1 MSSLK
6 TLFGP
11 SKDELWK
18 QLSEEIGGQFVDGG
32 FRKGNKVVAK
42 ASHWTVTL
50 DTYTV
55 STGKT
60 HVTYTRLRAPFCNP
74 DGFRFTIYQKSVF
87 SGLGKLLGMQD
98 IEIGYPDFDDSFII
112 QGNNES
118 KLRSLFADSR
128 LRQLIQDQ
136 PKIHLQVKDD
146 EGWFGAEF
154 PEGVDELCF
163 QVVGVIKD
171 IALLKALFE
180 LFSVALDDLCRMGP
194 AYTND
199 PNVTL

>member
-1 MSSLK
+1 MPSLK
-6 TLFGP
+6 ILFGP
-11 SKDELWK
+11 SKNELWK

-32 FRKGNKVVAK
+32 FWKGNKVVAK

-74 DGFRFTIYQKSVF
+74 DSFRFTIYKKSVF
-87 SGLGKLLGMQD
+87 SLLCKRLGMQD
-98 IEIGYPDFDDSFII
+98 IEIGYPDFDDDFII

-128 LRQLIQDQ
+128 FRQLIQDQ
-136 PKIHLQVKDD
+136 PDFHLEVKDD
-146 EGWFGAEF
+146 EGWFGTDF

-180 LFSVALDDLCRMGP
+180 LFSVALDDLCRMGS

-199 PNVTL
+199 PNVIL